1 MAFVALVVPSSA
13 LAGTYTWD
21 LASDFT
27 ATAPGANPDHDPYAA
42 NPWSYQAGPVTG
54 SIDPS
59 TLSPLPTFSVSAM
72 GLATWSNSG
81 TPPLVGINPTTS
93 TITDLNATV
102 PPGQIFVEPGPGS
115 QAVAVGWT
123 SPLSQTE
130 TVSIQGS
137 LTSDAATPG
146 PCVLST
152 WTLEANGS
160 VLAAGTGALPDSS
173 ASVPPRG
180 SIFLTVSNAGGGTCA
195 ATGVQLVIHAAGT
208 APPVTLAAPAPGSS
222 TTVATPTF
230 TGAAGADFGDGS
242 PVTLRLYAG
251 HAATGTPARTVTVAR
266 SGASWA
272 TTLTT
277 PLPLGTYTAQAEQD
291 DIASPAD
298 AGLSAP
304 VTFSV
309 TVPVITLDP
318 LGARPLTTSTPTLT
332 GIADSDAGS
341 DPFAVVEIFRGTTT
355 AGPLAFRLTTG
366 VAPTGQ
372 FAVQV
377 APALADGTYTARA
390 AQVDAAGDTG
400 FSTPQTFSVDTHP
413 PPVTLIR
420 PGAGSRANP
429 LQLVFTGTAGSA
441 SFYSPVVKVSL
452 YRGRRAIG
460 KRFATTQAKVTGSTW
475 TVAWSRLLAPGM
487 YTAQASQNDA
497 VGHVGVS
504 AAHTFRVL
512 PLPPVIGA
520 VATINSAG
528 RVGVKIACNEPAGDT
543 CSGTVLVLTRGEFQ
557 PLAGGPVGRLTVM
570 FAFVHIPGGQIRT
583 VTRTVLPSVVAVL
596 RRHANVAVTISA
608 NLHPLKG
615 KAIHALARGNLRH
628 VRG

>member
-1 MAFVALVVPSSA
+1 MAFAALVVPSSA

-27 ATAPGANPDHDPYAA
+27 ATPPGANPDRDPYAA
-42 NPWSYQAGPVTG
+42 TPWSYQAGPVTG

-59 TLSPLPTFSVSAM
+59 TLSPLPTFSVSPM
-72 GLATWSNSG
+72 GLAAWSNSG
-81 TPPLVGINPTTS
+81 APPLVGINATASP
-93 TITDLNATV
+93 ITDLNATV

-130 TVSIQGS
+130 TVSIEGS

-160 VLAAGTGALPDSS
+160 VLAAGTGALPDTS
-173 ASVPPRG
+173 ASVPSGG
-180 SIFLTVSNAGGGTCA
+180 SIFLTVSNGGGGTCS

-208 APPVTLAAPAPGSS
+208 APPVSLAVPPSGPSS
-222 TTVATPTF
+222 TVATPTLS
-230 TGAAGADFGDGS
+230 GAAGADFGDGS
-242 PVTLRLYAG
+242 QVTLRLYAG
-251 HAATGTPARTVTVAR
+251 HAATGTPVRTVTVAR
-266 SGASWA
+266 TGASWA

-309 TVPVITLDP
+309 TVPAITLDP
-318 LGARPLTTSTPTLT
+318 LGGRPLTTSTPTLT
-332 GIADSDAGS
+332 GIADNDAGS
-341 DPFAVVEIFRGTTT
+341 DPFAVVEIFRGTSS
-355 AGPLAFRLTTG
+355 AGPLALRSTTS
-366 VAPTGQ
+366 VAPSGQ

-377 APALADGTYTARA
+377 APALADGTYTALA
-390 AQVDAAGDTG
+390 VQVDAQGDTG
-400 FSTPQTFSVDTHP
+400 FSAPQTFSIDTHP
-413 PPVTLIR
+413 PTVTLIR
-420 PGAGSRANP
+420 PRVGSRANP
-429 LQLVFTGTAGSA
+429 LQLVFTGIAGSA
-441 SFYSPVVKVSL
+441 SFDTPLVNVTL
-452 YRGRRAIG
+452 YRGEKATG
-460 KRFATTQAKVTGSTW
+460 KRIATTQAKVTGSTW
-475 TVAWSRLLAPGM
+475 SATSSRLLAPGV
-487 YTAQASQNDA
+487 YTAQASQGDV
-497 VGHVGVS
+497 VGHLGLS
-504 AAHTFRVL
+504 APHTFRVL

-543 CSGTVLVLTRGEFQ
+543 CSGNVLVLTRGAFQ

-583 VTRTVLPSVVAVL
+583 VTRTVLPSVVAAL

-608 NLHPLKG
+608 NLHPVKG

-628 VRG
+628 VGA